1 MIEFEKVL
9 GAFSLLAE
17 LDEEAARAASTVV
30 ELAIAELSS
39 LLIDGACNSS
49 NHDRLCHAA
58 AALAY
63 YKYVLLESTRLNG
76 IAVGDV
82 RFNSPSAAALSM
94 AKALR
99 DDAFGA
105 VYDLIDSR
113 TFAFRLV

>member
-30 ELAIAELSS
+30 ELSIAEICAMLAPNAVNE
-39 LLIDGACNSS
+39 LT
-49 NHDRLCHAA
+49 HDRICHAA

-63 YKYVLLESTRLNG
+63 YKYVLLEATRSIG
-76 IAVGDV
+76 FSVGDV
-82 RFNSPSAAALSM
+82 KMNAPNAATLGM

-99 DDAFGA
+99 DDAFSA
-105 VYDLIDSR
+105 ICDLTDSC
-113 TFAFRLV
+113 TFAFRQV

>member
-17 LDEEAARAASTVV
+17 LDEDAARAASPVV
-30 ELAIAELSS
+30 ELAIAELASM
-39 LLIDGACNSS
+39 LLPNACTADT
-49 NHDRLCHAA
+49 HDRICHAA

-63 YKYVLLESTRLNG
+63 YKYVLLEATRGGFSAGDIKFNAAS
-76 IAVGDV
+76 AVE
-82 RFNSPSAAALSM
+82 LSM
-94 AKALR
+94 AKAIR

-113 TFAFRLV
+113 TFAFVQV

>member
-39 LLIDGACNSS
+39 LLKTGAFTAE
-49 NHDRLCHAA
+49 NHDRICHAA

-63 YKYVLLESTRLNG
+63 YKYVLLSAARQSG
-76 IAVGDV
+76 FSVGDMKL
-82 RFNSPSAAALSM
+82 SAPSAATLSI

-105 VYDLIDSR
+105 VYDLIDSCS
-113 TFAFRLV
+113 FAFRQV